1 MIESMHKFMRVGL
14 IHFMAFPETMKGEG
28 PIIETIRKIATDDYF
43 DAVEVT
49 YIKDDS
55 VRAQVKKILETAHM
69 SVSFGAQPMLLA
81 TGLNVN
87 DLNEERRREAVE
99 LLKKGIDQAHEL
111 GAEGFAFLSG
121 KYDDN
126 KKEEAYQSL
135 LKSTRELCSYAEKK
149 GNLRVALEIFDYD
162 IDKKSLIG
170 PTPLAKRF
178 AEDMRRECGN
188 FGLMVDLSH
197 IPMLRET
204 IEEAIIPIKDYIV
217 HAHMGNCVIKDPKL
231 PAYGDLHPRF
241 GFPDSENDVEQ
252 LTEYLRVL
260 RKIGF
265 INEENPPI
273 VSFEVKPFGDED
285 PDLVIA
291 NAKRVLNIAW
301 SRV

>member
-178 AEDMRRECGN
+178 AEDMRREYGN